1 MQTVVTGQL
10 KGEVLAKAHVYPTVR
25 ARAIASKAMKAIGEF
40 SPGASV
46 IYTETTTLARLVTT
60 PVKMIKDKR
69 ATKATRT
76 KERTVE
82 NFILK
87 VCMKCERTGSRL
99 DASFRN

>member
-25 ARAIASKAMKAIGEF
+25 ARAIASKAMKAIGES

-69 ATKATRT
+69 ATKATITATAASRKTRT
-76 KERTVE
+76 MTINRWPQRCH
-82 NFILK
+82 LP
-87 VCMKCERTGSRL
+87 RR
-99 DASFRN
+99 